1 MRYLILFLL
10 LPFFTVAQELTEST
24 NLDITLSWSQVPD
37 GYTYPV
43 YISIPN
49 GTAPSEGY
57 PVCIALHG
65 NGGNGAQQVESMS
78 QLLDCHIVIAPSG
91 YANSWFICS
100 EESNGPDIQMLES
113 LIASIKSYS
122 NVNADRIRLV
132 GGSNGSALVN
142 NFYIQNDDPSV
153 DRVCGIVSQMNEP
166 QFHDGDF
173 HFPATGPNAD
183 EDFCGYNTSKDLL
196 IGRKYLSIC
205 NDNDNLIPF
214 EGGPSPIG
222 LSFLPAE
229 FSIFKVA
236 QSQGYTGNQLPQ
248 GGEPI
253 GNPLIFEYKYLDG
266 DVVLLRGNA
275 QHGTNSSQRDYLKEW
290 LGDCDFNSNTV
301 GTVEAD
307 IRWYPN
313 PFSSILNIDL
323 IGIRSTNF
331 ELINIDG
338 KIVYSGLLVEGIQE
352 LDLNFLSNGVYI
364 LNFNEQSRLVVK
376 Q

>member
-1 MRYLILFLL
+1 MRYLVLL
-10 LPFFTVAQELTEST
+10 LLIPFFTVAQELTEST

-43 YISIPN
+43 YISVPD
-49 GTAPSEGY
+49 GTAPTEGY
-57 PVCIALHG
+57 PVCITLHG

-100 EESNGPDIQMLES
+100 EESNGPDMQMLES

-122 NVNADRIRLV
+122 NVNANRIRLV

-166 QFHDGDF
+166 QFHNGDF
-173 HFPATGPNAD
+173 HFPATGPNEN
-183 EDFCGYNTSKDLL
+183 EDFCGYNTPKDLQ

-229 FSIFKVA
+229 FSVFKVA
-236 QSQGYTGNQLPQ
+236 QSQGYTGDQLPP

-275 QHGTNSSQRDYLKEW
+275 QHGTNSSQRNYLKEW
-290 LGDCDFNSNTV
+290 LGDCDFSSNTV
-301 GTVEAD
+301 GVVEAD
-307 IRWYPN
+307 IDLYPN
-313 PFSSILNIDL
+313 PFSSVLNIDL
-323 IGIRSTNF
+323 IGISSTDF
-331 ELINIDG
+331 KLIGIDG
-338 KIVYSGLLVEGIQE
+338 KQVYKGVLVEGSQE
-352 LDLNFLSNGVYI
+352 LDLHLLPNGVYV
-364 LNFNEQSRLVVK
+364 LHFSGLQRLIVK